1 MTADEY
7 ECILCPTDE
16 DFRTWTA
23 DLFRRAVL
31 ACRRVDKL
39 YPNIGRKKAEDR
51 PMSLFEDLDLR
62 DVPRCTAGTGRC
74 RVS

>member
-7 ECILCPTDE
+7 ERILCPTDA

-23 DLFRRAVL
+23 DLSRRAVL
-31 ACRRVDKL
+31 ACQRVDKL
-39 YPNIGRKKAEDR
+39 YPSLGWKKTEDE
-51 PMSLFEDLDLR
+51 PMPLFEDVDRLD
-62 DVPRCTAGTGRC
+62 VSRCTAGTWRC